1 MGSQSVLCPVCQGVL
16 PASGRDAY
24 TPLRGRLIVTNGYC
38 GGGCAERRAELEQA
52 QQTQQMVRPLPA
64 VPAAGPGGV
73 AQGGPAAVPGAPVRM
88 ARR

>member
-1 MGSQSVLCPVCQGVL
+1 M
-16 PASGRDAY
+16 
-24 TPLRGRLIVTNGYC
+24 TNGYC
-38 GGGCAERRAELEQA
+38 GGGCAERRAELEQHQQA

-64 VPAAGPGGV
+64 VPAAGPGVGPGGV